1 MILDTAADGNQGK
14 LLIRL
19 LLAAG
24 AQVRACVRSEQSAEV
39 LRVAGVANIAVI
51 QTHLSILESSR

>member
-39 LRVAGVANIAVI
+39 LRVAGVI